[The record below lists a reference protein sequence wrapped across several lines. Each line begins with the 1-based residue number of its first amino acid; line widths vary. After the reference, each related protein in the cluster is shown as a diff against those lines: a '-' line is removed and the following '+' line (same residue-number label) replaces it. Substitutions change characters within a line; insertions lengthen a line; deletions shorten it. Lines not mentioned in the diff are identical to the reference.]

1 MKKKYELLTL
11 PGWEGLY
18 AVRYDKV
25 ISLRSGEPLKPR
37 LSGPKRRQYYAVY
50 LCRPGCKY
58 VSMKVHRAVMSAKL
72 GRELPEGMQVDHIDN
87 NPLNNSP
94 ENLRLLTRS
103 DNVQAGYDLKRAAG
117 KTSTEFRGINKRT
130 ISGNVYFRAY
140 AKIPGETKSVCIGQY
155 YRSKYDALEARILA
169 EEFGILTE
177 QAKRELE
184 KRRIER
190 LNGTQK

>member
-1 MKKKYELLTL
+1 MKKKYELLPL

-25 ISLRSGEPLKPR
+25 ISLRSGEPLKPK
-37 LSGPKRRQYYAVY
+37 LSGPKRRQYYEVHLY
-50 LCRPGCKY
+50 LPGCKS

-94 ENLRLLTRS
+94 ENLRLLTCS
-103 DNVQAGYDLKRAAG
+103 DNIQAGYDLKRAAG
-117 KTSTEFRGINKRT
+117 KTSTEFRGIHKN
-130 ISGNVYFRAY
+130 GNVYFRAY

-190 LNGTQK
+190 LNRTQK